1 MLVDWIHMEIHY
13 GDGLCVTLPVT
24 VMFELAPRD
33 KVECEINWLN
43 KSSVIRQKGESQR
56 VFQENK
62 AHQIFRK
69 NEHF

>member
-1 MLVDWIHMEIHY
+1 MVM
-13 GDGLCVTLPVT
+13 GCVKTLPVT
-24 VMFELAPRD
+24 VIFELVPRD